1 MEADTQVQSN
11 ITFKEPDL
19 SSAQTTPQSFNPIFL
34 SLTFQKDTV
43 AGPIITFILKLL
55 LINMLFSKLALVA
68 FTIAAGVEAGKSKSK
83 SKTTKTTKATAK
95 HTTLQT
101 ATAAA
106 STAAPTAAGTAA
118 ATSATPAETGSSG
131 GGSSGGLQTVLPA
144 ASGTTNLKAA
154 QTIAAGAS
162 FDGKMFLFDRAGEFD
177 NVPVRA

>member
-1 MEADTQVQSN
+1 
-11 ITFKEPDL
+11 
-19 SSAQTTPQSFNPIFL
+19 
-34 SLTFQKDTV
+34 
-43 AGPIITFILKLL
+43 
-55 LINMLFSKLALVA
+55 MLFSKLALVA

-101 ATAAA
+101 ATA
-106 STAAPTAAGTAA
+106 TGTAA
-118 ATSATPAETGSSG
+118 ATSATPTETGSNGEGSSG

-177 NVPVRA
+177 NVPVLTRKDAYYSYRQHLQRSNRGRSQ